1 MSDLAKVLLNSYFL
15 TTSTGQINILI
26 QDVANVTGP
35 ELALATLGSNHVWLG
50 QTIVPKLD
58 EDDLIAAPFVTQG
71 LFRSIFSIS

>member
-15 TTSTGQINILI
+15 TTSAG
-26 QDVANVTGP
+26 QDVANMTGP

-58 EDDLIAAPFVTQG
+58 EDDLIAAPFMTQG